1 MPGIA
6 AGPGVTGTVTVV
18 TVPRAT
24 ADRAAT
30 RIAQAATAM
39 QAAADRAVTG
49 TGTLVTVPGIAAG
62 PGVTGTVTAVTVPR
76 AAADRAATR
85 IATANAVTI
94 AGRARADRTG
104 PVRGARAGRG
114 MAATRSVAVAG
125 QATAVATSR
134 TARSAARRGTA
145 PDARPA
151 RAARNETAPGARTG
165 HAHTGPLTPA
175 ARRSSRGF
183 SRDMSDRIGGSF
195 PEERAER
202 GGYGRD
208 RRPGGRDP
216 RQQRP
221 ARPGGA
227 GRGGRPDRSAE
238 GSGAGFRPRQADDRD
253 RRAARRSD
261 RDSGAAPR
269 IPDSITEDDLSRDVK
284 AELRGLPADLAATV
298 GRYLV
303 AAELAG
309 DPEQAYRYAQAARRI
324 AARIGVVR
332 EVNGIT
338 AYQTGRWA
346 EALAE
351 LRAAR
356 RLTGRDEYLPLMAD
370 SERALGRLDAALE
383 LVHSDDA
390 RRLPRAAQIELRI
403 VESGIRRDQGLADAA
418 VLVLQV
424 PELTDGRLR
433 PWSARLFYAYG
444 DALLAAGR
452 PEAAREAFSRAVV
465 ADEEEETDALSRL
478 DELDGV
484 TLEDLEDYEDEDDL
498 DDEADV
504 DRRGRRHRRG

>member
-1 MPGIA
+1 M
-6 AGPGVTGTVTVV
+6 
-18 TVPRAT
+18 
-24 ADRAAT
+24 
-30 RIAQAATAM
+30 
-39 QAAADRAVTG
+39 
-49 TGTLVTVPGIAAG
+49 
-62 PGVTGTVTAVTVPR
+62 
-76 AAADRAATR
+76 
-85 IATANAVTI
+85 
-94 AGRARADRTG
+94 
-104 PVRGARAGRG
+104 
-114 MAATRSVAVAG
+114 
-125 QATAVATSR
+125 
-134 TARSAARRGTA
+134 
-145 PDARPA
+145 
-151 RAARNETAPGARTG
+151 
-165 HAHTGPLTPA
+165 
-175 ARRSSRGF
+175 
-183 SRDMSDRIGGSF
+183 
-195 PEERAER
+195 
-202 GGYGRD
+202 
-208 RRPGGRDP
+208 
-216 RQQRP
+216 
-221 ARPGGA
+221 
-227 GRGGRPDRSAE
+227 
-238 GSGAGFRPRQADDRD
+238 
-253 RRAARRSD
+253 
-261 RDSGAAPR
+261 
-269 IPDSITEDDLSRDVK
+269 
-284 AELRGLPADLAATV
+284 RGLPADLAATV

-303 AAELAG
+303 AAELAS
-309 DPEQAYRYAQAARRI
+309 DPEQAYRFAQAARRI

-332 EVNGIT
+332 EVNGIA

-484 TLEDLEDYEDEDDL
+484 TLEDLEDDDDLTDEAVEAVEAEEADVDDEADDDLDEEDEDFDDEDDDDEDHLTNEADEDDL
-498 DDEADV
+498 DDEEDLEDEDDVEDDDDDFDDDEDNLTDEAVEAVEAVEAEEADV
-504 DRRGRRHRRG
+504 DDEADDDLDDEEDDLTDEAEDDEDLDDEDDLTVQAADDKGDADDEEDPAAEADDDKK

>member
-1 MPGIA
+1 
-6 AGPGVTGTVTVV
+6 
-18 TVPRAT
+18 
-24 ADRAAT
+24 
-30 RIAQAATAM
+30 
-39 QAAADRAVTG
+39 
-49 TGTLVTVPGIAAG
+49 
-62 PGVTGTVTAVTVPR
+62 
-76 AAADRAATR
+76 
-85 IATANAVTI
+85 
-94 AGRARADRTG
+94 
-104 PVRGARAGRG
+104 
-114 MAATRSVAVAG
+114 
-125 QATAVATSR
+125 
-134 TARSAARRGTA
+134 
-145 PDARPA
+145 
-151 RAARNETAPGARTG
+151 
-165 HAHTGPLTPA
+165 
-175 ARRSSRGF
+175 
-183 SRDMSDRIGGSF
+183 MSDRIGGSF
-195 PEERAER
+195 PGERAER
-202 GGYGRD
+202 GGYSRD
-208 RRPGGRDP
+208 RRPGSRDP

-238 GSGAGFRPRQADDRD
+238 GSGSGFRPRPADDRD
-253 RRAARRSD
+253 RRAGRKSD

-303 AAELAG
+303 AAELAS
-309 DPEQAYRYAQAARRI
+309 DPEQAYRFAQAARRI

-390 RRLPRAAQIELRI
+390 RRLPRAAQVELRI

-504 DRRGRRHRRG
+504 TDEVDEDDEDEAEDEDHDLTDEADEDDLDDEDDLSGESDDQDLDDEADLEDEDDVDDDDVDDDEDDLTDEADEAEDHEDLDDEGDLTDQAADDKGDADDEGDPTAAADDDKN

>member
-1 MPGIA
+1 
-6 AGPGVTGTVTVV
+6 
-18 TVPRAT
+18 
-24 ADRAAT
+24 
-30 RIAQAATAM
+30 
-39 QAAADRAVTG
+39 
-49 TGTLVTVPGIAAG
+49 
-62 PGVTGTVTAVTVPR
+62 
-76 AAADRAATR
+76 
-85 IATANAVTI
+85 
-94 AGRARADRTG
+94 
-104 PVRGARAGRG
+104 
-114 MAATRSVAVAG
+114 
-125 QATAVATSR
+125 
-134 TARSAARRGTA
+134 
-145 PDARPA
+145 
-151 RAARNETAPGARTG
+151 
-165 HAHTGPLTPA
+165 
-175 ARRSSRGF
+175 
-183 SRDMSDRIGGSF
+183 MSDRIGGSF

-208 RRPGGRDP
+208 RRTGGRDS

-238 GSGAGFRPRQADDRD
+238 GSGSGFRPRQGDDRD

-309 DPEQAYRYAQAARRI
+309 DPEQAYRFAQAARRI

-498 DDEADV
+498 GDEADVTDEVDEDDEDAAEEEDLDEDDDLTDEADEDDLDDEADLEDEDDV
-504 DRRGRRHRRG
+504 EDDDDDFDDDEDDLTDEAEDDEDLDDEDDLTGQAADDKGDADDEGDPAADADGDT

>member
-1 MPGIA
+1 M
-6 AGPGVTGTVTVV
+6 
-18 TVPRAT
+18 
-24 ADRAAT
+24 
-30 RIAQAATAM
+30 
-39 QAAADRAVTG
+39 
-49 TGTLVTVPGIAAG
+49 
-62 PGVTGTVTAVTVPR
+62 
-76 AAADRAATR
+76 
-85 IATANAVTI
+85 
-94 AGRARADRTG
+94 
-104 PVRGARAGRG
+104 
-114 MAATRSVAVAG
+114 
-125 QATAVATSR
+125 
-134 TARSAARRGTA
+134 
-145 PDARPA
+145 
-151 RAARNETAPGARTG
+151 
-165 HAHTGPLTPA
+165 
-175 ARRSSRGF
+175 
-183 SRDMSDRIGGSF
+183 
-195 PEERAER
+195 
-202 GGYGRD
+202 
-208 RRPGGRDP
+208 
-216 RQQRP
+216 
-221 ARPGGA
+221 
-227 GRGGRPDRSAE
+227 
-238 GSGAGFRPRQADDRD
+238 
-253 RRAARRSD
+253 RRSD

-303 AAELAG
+303 AAELAS

-338 AYQTGRWA
+338 AYHTGRWA

-370 SERALGRLDAALE
+370 SERALGRLDSALE

-484 TLEDLEDYEDEDDL
+484 TLEDLEDFEDEDETTTSTTRTSVTDEANEDDEDEAEDEDLDEDDL
-498 DDEADV
+498 DDEEDLEDEVDV
-504 DRRGRRHRRG
+504 DDEDDDFDDDEDDLTDEAEDDEDLDDEDDLTDEAEDDESDADDEGDLTAEADGDEDNVRRGRPR

>member
-1 MPGIA
+1 
-6 AGPGVTGTVTVV
+6 
-18 TVPRAT
+18 
-24 ADRAAT
+24 
-30 RIAQAATAM
+30 
-39 QAAADRAVTG
+39 
-49 TGTLVTVPGIAAG
+49 
-62 PGVTGTVTAVTVPR
+62 
-76 AAADRAATR
+76 
-85 IATANAVTI
+85 
-94 AGRARADRTG
+94 
-104 PVRGARAGRG
+104 
-114 MAATRSVAVAG
+114 
-125 QATAVATSR
+125 
-134 TARSAARRGTA
+134 
-145 PDARPA
+145 
-151 RAARNETAPGARTG
+151 
-165 HAHTGPLTPA
+165 
-175 ARRSSRGF
+175 
-183 SRDMSDRIGGSF
+183 MSDRIGGSF
-195 PEERAER
+195 PDDRAER
-202 GGYGRD
+202 RDRGGYERSGTGR
-208 RRPGGRDP
+208 PY
-216 RQQRP
+216 QQRP

-238 GSGAGFRPRQADDRD
+238 GSGSGFRPRQDDERD
-253 RRAARRSD
+253 RRAVRRSD
-261 RDSGAAPR
+261 KDSGAAPR

-303 AAELAG
+303 AAELAS
-309 DPEQAYRYAQAARRI
+309 DPEQAYRFAQAARRI

-338 AYQTGRWA
+338 AYHTGRWA

-370 SERALGRLDAALE
+370 SERALGRLDSALE
-383 LVHSDDA
+383 LVHSEDA

-465 ADEEEETDALSRL
+465 ADEEEETDALARL

-484 TLEDLEDYEDEDDL
+484 TLEDLEDLEDEDEDADDDDLTDEAVEAVEAEEGDL
-498 DDEADV
+498 DDEADDDLADEEDEDFNDEDDLSDEADEDEDEDLDDEEDLEDEV
-504 DRRGRRHRRG
+504 EIDEEDDDSDDDEGDLTDEAEDGEDLDDEDDLTDRAEDDEGDADDEGDLTAEADGDEDDVADEDDPDEGEDLDGEGFGGRAGAPEGEARDDGARDQ

>member
-1 MPGIA
+1 
-6 AGPGVTGTVTVV
+6 
-18 TVPRAT
+18 
-24 ADRAAT
+24 
-30 RIAQAATAM
+30 
-39 QAAADRAVTG
+39 
-49 TGTLVTVPGIAAG
+49 
-62 PGVTGTVTAVTVPR
+62 
-76 AAADRAATR
+76 
-85 IATANAVTI
+85 
-94 AGRARADRTG
+94 
-104 PVRGARAGRG
+104 
-114 MAATRSVAVAG
+114 
-125 QATAVATSR
+125 
-134 TARSAARRGTA
+134 
-145 PDARPA
+145 
-151 RAARNETAPGARTG
+151 
-165 HAHTGPLTPA
+165 
-175 ARRSSRGF
+175 
-183 SRDMSDRIGGSF
+183 MSDRVGGSF
-195 PEERAER
+195 PDDRAER
-202 GGYGRD
+202 RDRGGYERSGNGR
-208 RRPGGRDP
+208 PY
-216 RQQRP
+216 QQRP

-238 GSGAGFRPRQADDRD
+238 GSGSGFRPRQGDDRD

-303 AAELAG
+303 AAELAS

-338 AYQTGRWA
+338 AYHTGRWA

-370 SERALGRLDAALE
+370 SERALGRLDSALE

-484 TLEDLEDYEDEDDL
+484 TLEDLEDEDEDDL
-498 DDEADV
+498 DDEGDVTDEANEDDEDEAEDKDLDKGPDDKEDLEDEVDV
-504 DRRGRRHRRG
+504 DDEDDDLDDDEDDLTDEAEDEDLDDEDDLTDQAEDDESDADEGDLTAEADGDEDNVDDEDDPDEEDEDLDGEGLGGRAGATEGEARDDGARDR